1 MPDPLDELQQLC
13 LERYR
18 TEPTYAVA
26 LAILACEARLEA
38 IGAMLRELAEFAIDA
53 KAELKRA
60 GEELTLARH
69 RAGNA

>member
-26 LAILACEARLEA
+26 LAALAVADRLNRIAALLEEIADLADAARA
-38 IGAMLRELAEFAIDA
+38 D
-53 KAELKRA
+53 LKRT

-69 RAGNA
+69 RAGNS

>member
-18 TEPTYAVA
+18 TEPLFAVA
-26 LAILACEARLEA
+26 LAILACEEHLDRIRALLKEIVDLADDARA
-38 IGAMLRELAEFAIDA
+38 D
-53 KAELKRA
+53 LKRTS
-60 GEELTLARH
+60 EELTLARH